1 MQFTKL
7 RLSGFKSFV
16 EPTEFVIHPGLTGV
30 VGPNGCGKSNL
41 VEALRWVMGENSAKR
56 MRGAGMDDMIFAG
69 TATRPARNVAEVAL
83 VMDNK
88 SRTAPAAFNDHEN
101 LEIVRRIERE
111 RGSDYRI
118 NGQDVRARDV
128 QLFFADLASG
138 ANSPAMVSQGRV
150 GAIINAK
157 PTDRRMLLEE
167 AAGIS
172 GLHSRRHEAE
182 LRLKAAESNL
192 ERVVD
197 VIGQLDQQLQGLKRQ
212 ARQASRYRNIAGQIR
227 RTEAML
233 FHLRHTA
240 LQQALAQAE
249 AALHEAERAVAD
261 RTLQVSEAHAAERIA
276 AEALPPLRQAEAEA
290 GARLHRLAVAR
301 DGLDAEEARAREAA
315 AQVEQRLEQINA
327 DAAREQS
334 LAAAA
339 AALLQRLAEEGS
351 ALRAREEAAPALLEQ
366 AEATAQA
373 AQQEV
378 TARQQE
384 LDAATERAAAEHAE
398 RTRLNQSIQEAE
410 RRLERLRARVAE
422 LTEEHARLES
432 DAGAVAAAADAGAE
446 IEARLAAVEAART
459 ALDAAEQQQA
469 QLVDLARA
477 TLDGVESDFAGRI
490 EAARAALETI
500 EAEQAA
506 RVEAARAQLG
516 QIEAEQAAKV
526 EAART
531 AMNGVEAE
539 YAGRIEAAR
548 AGLGAVE
555 AEHAGKIEAARAG
568 LGAVED
574 DHAGK
579 IEAARAGLGAVEAE
593 HTGKIE
599 AARAALAGVEA
610 EHAEKI
616 EAARALVAAA
626 EAEQAQ
632 LIAAAR
638 AGLEEAEAERQRLQQ
653 FEQAARDNWQ
663 AMQGELTRLKAEEA
677 GLARLLKADD
687 NNMFA
692 PVIDQ
697 VSVAPGF
704 EKALGAALG
713 DELNSAVDSGA
724 PMFWEALPPLV
735 DAPPLPEG
743 VASLAS
749 QVTAPPALAR
759 RLSQI
764 GIVEEADGLR
774 LRGQL
779 RQGQRLVSKSGALW
793 RWDGFTMKA
802 GAPTPASIKLEQ
814 RNRLADLREELREL
828 EIKLADAQAAYAEA
842 KQATEA
848 AVQGERDAR
857 GGVAQ
862 AEALRD
868 EARLEAGKGVG
879 EAERQRNE
887 ARNAAAALIAQA
899 ERDRAEARQ
908 RAEQVVVLAE
918 RERNEARQRAEQ
930 GVVLAERERQ
940 QARQQAE
947 QAVQQAE
954 RQRQQARQQAE
965 QAVQQAERDR
975 ARAGEQGQ
983 AAIAMAERE
992 RNQARERGQGAIAA
1006 VERERNEARQRAGQA
1021 LGQAERERQAAR
1033 ERAGQDIARAERELE
1048 AARARQAEVV
1058 RREAE
1063 RQSRLAA
1070 LADQILQLG
1079 LEIEEGETALK
1090 ALAEALAALPP
1101 EELLRER
1108 IAALRQDVDA
1118 LRQTLAEAR
1127 AALEQMRRDMVARVQ
1142 RLQVIAEEIEGAE
1155 GRAADAG
1162 RQLEQ
1167 LGLRREEAEAE
1178 LLRLYE
1184 IPAGIEGKR
1193 SGLLDELAKAET
1205 ARQELADHL
1214 ANAEAAQAL
1223 AAKTARELEQMLGQG
1238 REWRVRA
1245 EAELE
1250 HQRQSGE
1257 ELALRI
1263 REVLECAPDEV
1274 LKAGEVDPDED
1285 FPPLPQ
1291 VENRLERLRKE
1302 RDNMG
1307 PVNLRADL
1315 EAQEVEEKLNT
1326 LTSEQNDL
1334 VAAIEKL
1341 RQGITSLNKE
1351 GRERLLDAFKQVD
1364 EHFQKLFVQV
1374 FGGGK
1379 AHLQLVESDDPLQA
1393 GLEIMASPPG
1403 KRLQVMSLLSGGEQA
1418 LTALSLLFAVFLT
1431 NPAPICV
1438 LDEVDAPLDDS
1449 NVERLCNLMEAMARE
1464 TAVLAEGTRF
1474 VVVTHHPIT
1483 MARMD
1488 RLFGVTMAERGVSTL
1503 VSVDLAGAEAMR
1515 QTA

>member
-1 MQFTKL
+1 VQFIKL

-16 EPTEFVIHPGLTGV
+16 EPTEFAIHPGLTGV

-56 MRGAGMDDMIFAG
+56 MRGSGMDDMIFAG
-69 TATRPARNVAEVAL
+69 TATRPARNVAEVSL
-83 VMDNK
+83 VLDNQT
-88 SRTAPAAFNDHEN
+88 RNAPAAFNEHES

-182 LRLKAAESNL
+182 LRLKAAETNL

-227 RTEAML
+227 RTEAIL
-233 FHLRHTA
+233 FHLRHAA
-240 LQQALAQAE
+240 LQEALAQAE
-249 AALHEAERAVAD
+249 AALNEAERAVAD
-261 RTLQVSEAHAAERIA
+261 RTLQVSEAHGAERIA
-276 AEALPPLRQAEAEA
+276 AEALPPLRMAEAEA

-315 AQVEQRLEQINA
+315 AQVEQRVEQINA
-327 DAAREQS
+327 DASREQTLS
-334 LAAAA
+334 ADA
-339 AALLQRLAEEGS
+339 AALLQRLAEETAQLQ
-351 ALRAREEAAPALLEQ
+351 ALRETAPA
-366 AEATAQA
+366 AEAEAETAV
-373 AQQEV
+373 QQSQGDV
-378 TARQQE
+378 AARQQV
-384 LDAATERAAAEHAE
+384 LDEATERAAADHAE
-398 RTRLNQSIQEAE
+398 RARLGQSIAEAE
-410 RRLERLRARVAE
+410 RRLERLRTRVAE
-422 LTEEHARLES
+422 LTEEHLRLES

-446 IEARLAAVEAART
+446 IDARLAAVEAARA
-459 ALDAAEQQQA
+459 ALDTAEQQQA
-469 QLVDLARA
+469 LLVEAARA
-477 TLDGVESDFAGRI
+477 GLENVETDFTGRI
-490 EAARAALETI
+490 EAARLAFEI
-500 EAEQAA
+500 VEAEQAA
-506 RVEAARAQLG
+506 KVEAARAQLSA
-516 QIEAEQAAKV
+516 IEAEQAAKV
-526 EAART
+526 EAAR
-531 AMNGVEAE
+531 AALNG
-539 YAGRIEAAR
+539 
-548 AGLGAVE
+548 VE
-555 AEHAGKIEAARAG
+555 AEHAGKIEAARG
-568 LGAVED
+568 G
-574 DHAGK
+574 
-579 IEAARAGLGAVEAE
+579 ITAAEAE
-593 HTGKIE
+593 HSGKID
-599 AARAALAGVEA
+599 AARAALAAVEA
-610 EHAEKI
+610 DHAAKI
-616 EAARALVAAA
+616 EAARALVEAA

-632 LIAAAR
+632 RIAAVRQALEQAEAAR
-638 AGLEEAEAERQRLQQ
+638 AGMQVLEQG
-653 FEQAARDNWQ
+653 ARDAWQ
-663 AMQGELTRLKAEEA
+663 NVQGELTRLKAEEA

-697 VSVAPGF
+697 VTVAPGY

-724 PMFWEALPPLV
+724 PMHWEALPPLV
-735 DAPPLPEG
+735 DAPALPNG
-743 VASLAS
+743 IASLAS

-764 GIVEEADGLR
+764 GIVDEADGAR
-774 LRGQL
+774 LRGML
-779 RQGQRLVSKSGALW
+779 RLGQRLVSKSGALW
-793 RWDGFTMKA
+793 RWDGFTVKA

-828 EIKLADAQAAYAEA
+828 ETKLADAQTAYAEA
-842 KQATEA
+842 KQATEQS
-848 AVQGERDAR
+848 VQAEREAR

-862 AEALRD
+862 AEAARD
-868 EARLEAGKGVG
+868 DVRAEAGKAVTA
-879 EAERQRNE
+879 AERVRAE
-887 ARNAAAALIAQA
+887 AREQAASVLAQA

-908 RAEQVVVLAE
+908 LADQVVVLAE
-918 RERNEARQRAEQ
+918 RERNQARQ
-930 GVVLAERERQ
+930 LAERV
-940 QARQQAE
+940 
-947 QAVQQAE
+947 VQQAE
-954 RQRQQARQQAE
+954 RERAE
-965 QAVQQAERDR
+965 ARDR
-975 ARAGEQGQ
+975 AQGV
-983 AAIAMAERE
+983 IANVERE
-992 RNQARERGQGAIAA
+992 RNEARDRAQGAIAS
-1006 VERERNEARQRAGQA
+1006 VERERNEARQRATQA
-1021 LGQAERERQAAR
+1021 LAQAERERQTIR
-1033 ERAGQDIARAERELE
+1033 EQAGQDIARADRELE

-1063 RQSRLAA
+1063 RQSKLEA
-1070 LADQILQLG
+1070 LADQIVQLG
-1079 LEIEEGETALK
+1079 TEITEGEAACVALS
-1090 ALAEALAALPP
+1090 EALAALPP
-1101 EELLRER
+1101 EEDLRHA
-1108 IAALRQDVDA
+1108 ITALRQEVDA
-1118 LRQTLAEAR
+1118 LRQLLAERR
-1127 AALEQMRRDMVARVQ
+1127 ATLEQLRREAVLRAQ
-1142 RLQVIAEEIEGAE
+1142 RLDVIATEIEGAQS
-1155 GRAADAG
+1155 RAASASH
-1162 RQLEQ
+1162 QLQQ
-1167 LGLRREEAEAE
+1167 LGQRREEAEAE

-1193 SGLLDELAKAET
+1193 SGLLDELAKAEA

-1223 AAKTARELEQMLGQG
+1223 AAKTARELEQLLGQG
-1238 REWRVRA
+1238 REFRVRA

-1250 HQRQSGE
+1250 HQRQSQD

-1263 REVLECAPDEV
+1263 REVLECAPEDV
-1274 LKAGEVDPDED
+1274 LKAGEVED
-1285 FPPLPQ
+1285 GEEFPTLPQ

-1307 PVNLRADL
+1307 PVNLRAEL
-1315 EAQEVEEKLNT
+1315 EAQEVEDKLTT
-1326 LTSEQNDL
+1326 LTNEQNDL
-1334 VAAIEKL
+1334 VAAIDKL
-1341 RQGITSLNKE
+1341 RQAISSLNKE
-1351 GRERLLDAFKQVD
+1351 GRERLLEAFQKVDA
-1364 EHFQKLFVQV
+1364 HFQKLFVQV

-1393 GLEIMASPPG
+1393 GLEIMAQPPG

-1431 NPAPICV
+1431 TPAPICV
-1438 LDEVDAPLDDS
+1438 LDEVDAPLDDA
-1449 NVERLCNLMEAMARE
+1449 NVERLCNLMEAMAKE
-1464 TAVLAEGTRF
+1464 TAVLSEGTRF

>member
-56 MRGAGMDDMIFAG
+56 MRGSGMDDMIFAG
-69 TATRPARNVAEVAL
+69 TATRPARNVAEVSL
-83 VMDNK
+83 VLDNK
-88 SRTAPAAFNDHEN
+88 TRTAPAAFNEHEN

-182 LRLKAAESNL
+182 LRLKAAETNL

-227 RTEAML
+227 RTEAIL
-233 FHLRHTA
+233 FHLRHQA
-240 LQQALAQAE
+240 LQEALAQAE
-249 AALHEAERAVAD
+249 AALHEAEREVAD
-261 RTLQVSEAHAAERIA
+261 RTLQVSEAHGAERIA

-315 AQVEQRLEQINA
+315 AQVEQRLAQIEA
-327 DAAREQS
+327 DAGREQNLS
-334 LAAAA
+334 QDA
-339 AALLQRLAEEGS
+339 AALLQRLSEEA
-351 ALRAREEAAPALLEQ
+351 ALLAQQAEAAPALETEA
-366 AEATAQA
+366 AEAAQTAQD
-373 AQQEV
+373 QV
-378 TARQQE
+378 VARQQE

-398 RTRLNQSIQEAE
+398 RTRLTQAIQESE
-410 RRLERLRARVAE
+410 RRLERLRSRVAE
-422 LTEEHARLES
+422 LTEEHARLEG
-432 DAGAVAAAADAGAE
+432 DVTAQAAADEAGAE
-446 IEARLAAVEAART
+446 IEAKLAAVEAARA
-459 ALDAAEQQQA
+459 ALDLAEQQQA
-469 QLVDLARA
+469 QLV
-477 TLDGVESDFAGRI
+477 
-490 EAARAALETI
+490 EAARAALENVESDFTGRIDAARAALEAIEAEHAGKLEAARAALSAI
-500 EAEQAA
+500 EAEQATK
-506 RVEAARAQLG
+506 VEAARAALNQV
-516 QIEAEQAAKV
+516 EAEQAAKI
-526 EAART
+526 EAAR
-531 AMNGVEAE
+531 AGIASVETDHAS
-539 YAGRIEAAR
+539 RIEAAR
-548 AGLGAVE
+548 AGVAAVD
-555 AEHAGKIEAARAG
+555 AEYAEKLEAAR
-568 LGAVED
+568 
-574 DHAGK
+574 
-579 IEAARAGLGAVEAE
+579 
-593 HTGKIE
+593 
-599 AARAALAGVEA
+599 GV
-610 EHAEKI
+610 
-616 EAARALVAAA
+616 VAAA

-638 AGLEEAEAERQRLQQ
+638 AALEAAEAERQGLAAA
-653 FEQAARDNWQ
+653 EQAARDAWQ
-663 AMQGELTRLKAEEA
+663 GVQGELTRLKAEEA

-697 VSVAPGF
+697 VTVAPGY

-713 DELNSAVDSGA
+713 DELNSAIDSGA
-724 PMFWEALPPLV
+724 PMHWEALPPLT
-735 DAPPLPEG
+735 DAPALPEG
-743 VASLAS
+743 VQSLAS
-749 QVTAPPALAR
+749 QVTAPAALAR

-764 GIVEEADGLR
+764 GIVEDADGLR

-793 RWDGFTMKA
+793 RWDGFTVKA
-802 GAPTPASIKLEQ
+802 GAPTAASIKLEQ

-828 EIKLADAQAAYAEA
+828 ETKLADAQAAYAEA
-842 KQATEA
+842 RHATEA
-848 AVQGERDAR
+848 GVQAEREAR
-857 GGVAQ
+857 AGVAQ
-862 AEALRD
+862 AEAGRD
-868 EARLEAGKGVG
+868 AARQEAGKAVT
-879 EAERQRNE
+879 EVERQRGQ
-887 ARNAAAALIAQA
+887 ARERAGQVLAQA
-899 ERDRAEARQ
+899 ERDRLDARKA
-908 RAEQVVVLAE
+908 AEQVVVLAE
-918 RERNEARQRAEQ
+918 RARQEARQVAEQGVQQAERERAGAREQGQGLIASAERERNEAR
-930 GVVLAERERQ
+930 
-940 QARQQAE
+940 
-947 QAVQQAE
+947 
-954 RQRQQARQQAE
+954 
-965 QAVQQAERDR
+965 DR
-975 ARAGEQGQ
+975 AQSALG
-983 AAIAMAERE
+983 
-992 RNQARERGQGAIAA
+992 A
-1006 VERERNEARQRAGQA
+1006 VERERNEARQRATQA
-1021 LGQAERERQAAR
+1021 LAQAERERQSAR
-1033 ERAGQDIARAERELE
+1033 EIASQDIARADRELE
-1048 AARARQAEVV
+1048 AARVRQAEVV

-1063 RQSRLAA
+1063 RQSKLAS
-1070 LADQILQLG
+1070 LGTQIAELG
-1079 LEIEEGETALK
+1079 QEITEGEA
-1090 ALAEALAALPP
+1090 AWLAFGEALAALPA
-1101 EELLRER
+1101 EELAREA
-1108 IAALRQDVDA
+1108 IGALRQEVDT
-1118 LRQTLAEAR
+1118 LRQKLAEAR
-1127 AALEQMRRDMVARVQ
+1127 AALEQLRRDAVARAN
-1142 RLQVIAEEIEGAE
+1142 RLEAIAAE
-1155 GRAADAG
+1155 RQAADNRAADAG

-1167 LGLRREEAEAE
+1167 LLKRREEAATE
-1178 LLRLYE
+1178 LQRLNE
-1184 IPAGIEGKR
+1184 IPAGIEAKR
-1193 SGLLDELAKAET
+1193 SGLLDELAKAEA
-1205 ARQELADHL
+1205 ARQEMADHL

-1223 AAKTARELEQMLGQG
+1223 AAKTARELEQLLGQG
-1238 REWRVRA
+1238 RESRVRA
-1245 EAELE
+1245 ESELD
-1250 HQRQSGE
+1250 HQRQSLD
-1257 ELALRI
+1257 ELAIRI
-1263 REVLECAPDEV
+1263 REVLECAPEDV
-1274 LKAGEVDPDED
+1274 LKAGEVED
-1285 FPPLPQ
+1285 GEEFPALPQ

-1307 PVNLRADL
+1307 PVNLRAEL

-1326 LTSEQNDL
+1326 LQGEQNDL

-1341 RQGITSLNKE
+1341 RQAIASLNKE
-1351 GRERLLDAFKQVD
+1351 GRERLLEAFKKVD
-1364 EHFQKLFVQV
+1364 AHFQKLFVQV

-1379 AHLQLVESDDPLQA
+1379 AYLQLVESDDPLQA

-1438 LDEVDAPLDDS
+1438 LDEVDAPLDDA
-1449 NVERLCNLMEAMARE
+1449 NVERLCNLMEAMAKE
-1464 TAVLAEGTRF
+1464 TAELAEGTRF

>member
-88 SRTAPAAFNDHEN
+88 TRTAPPSFNDHEN

-118 NGQDVRARDV
+118 NGQEVRARDV

-182 LRLKAAESNL
+182 LRLKAAETNL

-240 LQQALAQAE
+240 LQAALSQAE
-249 AALHEAERAVAD
+249 AALHEAERSVAD
-261 RTLQVSEAHAAERIA
+261 RTLQVSEAHGAERTA

-327 DAAREQS
+327 DAARELS
-334 LAAAA
+334 LTGDAAN
-339 AALLQRLAEEGS
+339 LLQRLAAEAAELS
-351 ALRAREEAAPALLEQ
+351 ARQEAAPAQE
-366 AEATAQA
+366 AEADAAAQA
-373 AQQEV
+373 AQTDV
-378 TARQQE
+378 AARQQE
-384 LDAATERAAAEHAE
+384 LDAATERAAAEQAE
-398 RTRLNQSIQEAE
+398 RTRLGQAIQEAE
-410 RRLERLRARVAE
+410 RRLDRLRSRIAE

-432 DAGAVAAAADAGAE
+432 DAGAVTAAAEAGAE
-446 IEARLAAVEAART
+446 IEARLAAVEAARA
-459 ALDAAEQQQA
+459 ALETAEQQQA
-469 QLVDLARA
+469 QLVELARA

-490 EAARAALETI
+490 EAARAALEAI
-500 EAEQAA
+500 EAEQAT
-506 RVEAARAQLG
+506 
-516 QIEAEQAAKV
+516 KV

-531 AMNGVEAE
+531 QLARLEAEQATKVEAARAALNGVEAE
-539 YAGRIEAAR
+539 HVGHIEAAR
-548 AGLGAVE
+548 AGLGAAEQEHAGKIEAARAGLGAVEEEHTGKIEAARTGLGAVE

-568 LGAVED
+568 L
-574 DHAGK
+574 
-579 IEAARAGLGAVEAE
+579 AA
-593 HTGKIE
+593 
-599 AARAALAGVEA
+599 VEA

-638 AGLEEAEAERQRLQQ
+638 AALEAAEAERQGMQQ
-653 FEQAARDNWQ
+653 QEQAARDAWQ
-663 AMQGELTRLKAEEA
+663 AVQGELTRLKAEEA

-697 VSVAPGF
+697 VAVAPGF

-724 PMFWEALPPLV
+724 PMHWEALPPLA
-735 DAPPLPEG
+735 DAPALPAG
-743 VASLAS
+743 VAALAD
-749 QVTAPPALAR
+749 QVTAPAALAR

-764 GIVEEADGLR
+764 GVVEEADGPR
-774 LRGQL
+774 LRSQL

-793 RWDGFTMKA
+793 RWDGFTVKA
-802 GAPTPASIKLEQ
+802 GAPTAASIKLEQ

-828 EIKLADAQAAYAEA
+828 EGKLADAQAAYAEA

-848 AVQGERDAR
+848 AVQGERMAR

-862 AEALRD
+862 AEAARD
-868 EARLEAGKGVG
+868 DARVEAGKAVT
-879 EAERQRNE
+879 EAERRRNE
-887 ARNAAAALIAQA
+887 ARNAAAALVAQA
-899 ERDRAEARQ
+899 ERDRGEARQ
-908 RAEQVVVLAE
+908 RAEQVVAQAE

-930 GVVLAERERQ
+930 QVVLAERERQ
-940 QARQQAE
+940 QARQRAE

-954 RQRQQARQQAE
+954 RARQQARQQAE
-965 QAVQQAERDR
+965 QNVQQAERER

-983 AAIAMAERE
+983 AGIAAAERE
-992 RNQARERGQGAIAA
+992 RNQARERGQAAIAQ

-1021 LGQAERERQAAR
+1021 LAQAERERQVVR
-1033 ERAGQDIARAERELE
+1033 ERCGQDIARAERELE

-1079 LEIEEGETALK
+1079 IELEEGEAARTSLQ
-1090 ALAEALAALPP
+1090 EALAALPP
-1101 EELLRER
+1101 EAEIRER
-1108 IAALRQDVDA
+1108 VAALRQEVDG
-1118 LRQTLAEAR
+1118 LRQRLAEAR
-1127 AALEQMRRDMVARVQ
+1127 ALLEQLRRDMVSRAN
-1142 RLQVIAEEIEGAE
+1142 RLLVITEERQAAET
-1155 GRAADAG
+1155 RAADAN

-1167 LGLRREEAEAE
+1167 LVQRREEAEAE

-1193 SGLLDELAKAET
+1193 SGLLEELAKAEA

-1214 ANAEAAQAL
+1214 ANAEAAQSL
-1223 AAKTARELEQMLGQG
+1223 AAKTARDLEQMLGQG

-1245 EAELE
+1245 EAELD
-1250 HQRQSGE
+1250 HQRQSAE

-1263 REVLECAPDEV
+1263 REVLECAPEDV
-1274 LKAGEVDPDED
+1274 LKAGEVDEDED

-1315 EAQEVEEKLNT
+1315 EAQEVEDKLNT
-1326 LTSEQNDL
+1326 LTNEQNDL

-1341 RQGITSLNKE
+1341 RQGIASLNKE

-1364 EHFQKLFVQV
+1364 THFQKLFVQV

-1449 NVERLCNLMEAMARE
+1449 NVERLCNLMEAMAKE
-1464 TAVLAEGTRF
+1464 TAELAEGTRF